1 MITATEREYLK
12 ETINKDIVKMQKT
25 IAKLTKEIDQAADQ
39 ILQSKRDL
47 KLSMETKLNELNQM
61 KTHVDSVIL

>member
-12 ETINKDIVKMQKT
+12 ETISKDIVKMQKT
-25 IAKLTKEIDQAADQ
+25 IAKLTKEIDQADQ

-47 KLSMETKLNELNQM
+47 KLSMETKLNELHQM

>member
-1 MITATEREYLK
+1 MITNLEKEYLK

-25 IAKLTKEIDQAADQ
+25 IAKLTKEIDQADQ

>member
-1 MITATEREYLK
+1 MITASEREYLK

-25 IAKLTKEIDQAADQ
+25 IAKLTKEIDQADQ

>member
-25 IAKLTKEIDQAADQ
+25 IAKLTKEIDQADQ

>member
-12 ETINKDIVKMQKT
+12 ETISKDIVKMQKT
-25 IAKLTKEIDQAADQ
+25 IAKLTKEIDQADQ

>member
-12 ETINKDIVKMQKT
+12 ETINKDIVKMQKL
-25 IAKLTKEIDQAADQ
+25 IAKLTKEIDQADQ